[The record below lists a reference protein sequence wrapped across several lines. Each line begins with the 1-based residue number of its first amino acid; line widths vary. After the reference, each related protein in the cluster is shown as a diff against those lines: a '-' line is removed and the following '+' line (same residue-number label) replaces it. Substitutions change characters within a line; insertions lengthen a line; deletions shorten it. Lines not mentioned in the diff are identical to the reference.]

1 MYRNLT
7 VSTFVSGYGHWYI
20 CYIPSLYTLYQL
32 YLYDTLIIFYIN
44 TSHVHDMTTSVSRP
58 RHLDACATDSVQ
70 PTYVCF
76 YSFSFE
82 RARARAIPTLFR
94 RPGSRKISVHSR
106 SSAFSNVP
114 RVGSSSDRLAAN
126 AIIPHCSSAQR
137 Q

>member
-7 VSTFVSGYGHWYI
+7 VPTFVSGYGHWYI

-44 TSHVHDMTTSVSRP
+44 TSHIYTIWQQVYLGHGIWTHVRRTLCSP
-58 RHLDACATDSVQ
+58 RMPL
-70 PTYVCF
+70 